1 MNVRERG
8 SYTQGILVQVTP
20 RRSWVLSQ
28 TLCRSRV
35 VYKRLT
41 YSCTYSFSSTF
52 LLRSHPENPPVH
64 LVWNFLT
71 PTRTSPPRSPKRSF
85 PLFVDS
91 STSPRV
97 RSPPSHPHSPRRP
110 TSTRAGRVLGG
121 SLDDSD
127 STTRTL
133 GTRRSSS
140 VTYPQVQ
147 LTYWVNERVKL
158 WCLVYRRSKSKSLG
172 EYFQDDW
179 SRLETST
186 HLDHTKFPYLKRR
199 RGLDRLRTLPKTT
212 ETRNTWSEPEHS
224 Y

>member
-147 LTYWVNERVKL
+147 LTY
-158 WCLVYRRSKSKSLG
+158 
-172 EYFQDDW
+172 
-179 SRLETST
+179 
-186 HLDHTKFPYLKRR
+186 
-199 RGLDRLRTLPKTT
+199 
-212 ETRNTWSEPEHS
+212 
-224 Y
+224 